1 MRIGLYTGA
10 MVAALALL
18 SGCSG
23 GGGGAVAAPTAT
35 APAPAPTPTPT
46 PAPTLQ
52 LAFADEFN
60 AGTLDRTKWNVEGAA
75 FWVNNEVQAYLDS
88 AETISFA
95 NVAGADGGALVL
107 KPVWRPGFATP
118 TGRVTDFISGRINSA
133 NRVDITYG
141 RVEARIR
148 MPDATGVWPAF
159 WLLGYGTWPDSGEI
173 DIMENVGDKAWT
185 NAAIHGPGY
194 SGNTPL
200 VKKQYFAA
208 GEDVTGWHVYSVDR
222 SADSIVFSVDGREF
236 YRVTR
241 AQVEAYGPWRFD
253 RKQYVILNCALGGIY
268 PNTVN
273 GVTTPYY
280 GLPQA
285 TVDRIRAGMVAVE
298 VDWVRVWELK

>member
-1 MRIGLYTGA
+1 

-18 SGCSG
+18 AGCSG
-23 GGGGAVAAPTAT
+23 GGGGAIAAPTAS
-35 APAPAPTPTPT
+35 APAPTPAPTPTPTPT

-52 LAFADEFN
+52 LLFADEFN
-60 AGTLDRTKWNVEGAA
+60 AGTLDRSKWNVEGAA

-88 AETISFA
+88 PETISFA
-95 NVAGADGGALVL
+95 TPAGADGGALVL

-118 TGRVTDFISGRINSA
+118 TGRVTDFISGRINTE
-133 NRVDITYG
+133 NRVEVTYG
-141 RVEARIR
+141 KVEARIR

-194 SGNTPL
+194 SGDTPL
-200 VKKQYFAA
+200 YKRFDFPA
-208 GEDVTGWHVYSVDR
+208 GEDVTGWHVYAVER
-222 SADSIVFSVDGREF
+222 TADAIIFTVDGREY

-241 AQVEAYGPWRFD
+241 ATVERYGPWRFD
-253 RKQYVILNCALGGIY
+253 RKQYVILNFAIGGIY
-268 PNTVN
+268 PNKVN
-273 GVTTPYY
+273 GVTAPYY

-285 TVDRIRAGMVAVE
+285 TVDKIKAGTVAME
-298 VDWVRVWELK
+298 VDWVKVWELK